1 MHILVDGSINC
12 GVLSG
17 PTPADYSNQKY
28 IHMSTQT
35 HQQEV
40 IIQGKIGMLIT
51 VRILNASNKCIASTT
66 EFHAYQK

>member
-1 MHILVDGSINC
+1 
-12 GVLSG
+12 
-17 PTPADYSNQKY
+17 
-28 IHMSTQT
+28 MSTQT
-35 HQQEV
+35 RQQEV

>member
-1 MHILVDGSINC
+1 MDDSINC
-12 GVLSG
+12 GVLSD
-17 PTPADYSNQKY
+17 PTPADYSLIKTY
-28 IHMSTQT
+28 IMSTQT